1 MTMKLNEL
9 VRGIDTWTSN
19 EERVLLDRI
28 KELVVLESFEEH
40 EQRIIEGLI
49 RKSLVIRVAGQE
61 INYIYPN
68 V

>member
-1 MTMKLNEL
+1 MKLNEL

-19 EERVLLDRI
+19 EERAVLERL
-28 KELVVLESFEEH
+28 KELSVLESFEEH
-40 EQRIIEGLI
+40 EQHIIEGLI
-49 RKSLVIRVAGQE
+49 RKSLVIRVPGQG

>member
-1 MTMKLNEL
+1 MKLNEL

-19 EERVLLDRI
+19 EEQAILDRL
-28 KELVVLESFEEH
+28 KELSVLENFEEH
-40 EQRIIEGLI
+40 EQQVIEGLV
-49 RKSLVIRVAGQE
+49 RKSLIIKVPGHG

>member
-1 MTMKLNEL
+1 MKLNEL

-19 EERVLLDRI
+19 EERSMLERL
-28 KELVVLESFEEH
+28 KELTVLESFEEH
-40 EQRIIEGLI
+40 EQHIIEGLV
-49 RKSLVIRVAGQE
+49 RKSLVIKVSGQG